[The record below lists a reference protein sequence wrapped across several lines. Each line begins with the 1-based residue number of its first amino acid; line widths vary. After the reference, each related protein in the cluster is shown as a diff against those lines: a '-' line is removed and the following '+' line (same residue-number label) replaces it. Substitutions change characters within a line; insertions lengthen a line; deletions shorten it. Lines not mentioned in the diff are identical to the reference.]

1 MSVCTGHCETTDPCA
16 RNKYN
21 IPYTK
26 VAYLLYKR
34 LVLQDPFFY
43 VLLPTTFSFTPFFR
57 TVSVTIFFMTDLII
71 KYYLKDYQTG
81 AGKAFRL
88 LDANSKYLFT
98 IDHHNLYEGTFKVD
112 RNMYFASRLQ
122 LPLNETVY
130 YFKDDDYV
138 YFYKNPY
145 AYKRK
150 AYHYWFAVWRKEGF
164 KELPCYF
171 EDSFEQ
177 LCDGIIED
185 KVKEGSRFDFLTIY
199 VNGLSNVLDW
209 REFDEAF
216 IKPQDTI
223 YIELNG
229 QKLFEEVQHY
239 FEGKDLQVEEE
250 AIRKAGYFEVLE
262 NSQDSSIN

>member
-1 MSVCTGHCETTDPCA
+1 MA
-16 RNKYN
+16 
-21 IPYTK
+21 
-26 VAYLLYKR
+26 
-34 LVLQDPFFY
+34 
-43 VLLPTTFSFTPFFR
+43 
-57 TVSVTIFFMTDLII
+57 DLIV
-71 KYYLKDYQTG
+71 KYYLKDYLTCIRKQ
-81 AGKAFRL
+81 FQLR
-88 LDANSKYLFT
+88 DVNSKYLFT
-98 IDHHNLYEGTFKVD
+98 IDQHQLYEGTFKVD
-112 RNMYFASRLQ
+112 QNIHFASRLQ

-130 YFKDDDYV
+130 YFNDDEYV

-150 AYHYWFAVWRKEGF
+150 AYHYWFAVWRKQGF

-177 LCDGIIED
+177 LCDGILEE

-199 VNGLSNVLDW
+199 VNGLSNDLDW

-216 IKPQDTI
+216 IKPEETI

-229 QKLFEEVQHY
+229 LKLYEEIHNY
-239 FEGKDLQVEEE
+239 FKGEDLEVELK
-250 AIRKAGYFEVLE
+250 AIRKAGHFEVLA